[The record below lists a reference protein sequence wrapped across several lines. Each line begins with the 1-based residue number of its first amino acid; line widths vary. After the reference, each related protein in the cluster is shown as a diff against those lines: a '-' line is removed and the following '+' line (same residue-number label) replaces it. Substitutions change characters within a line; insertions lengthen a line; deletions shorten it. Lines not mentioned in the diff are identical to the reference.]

1 MIQPKKGNNSKT
13 SRTNKPTKSVSK
25 RNGRSRNSS
34 VHGEVRTS
42 HKEDV
47 DVDQITTSAEE
58 LEATETFVTTA
69 HTTAPTTSQIVD
81 EIAEL
86 CESILES
93 PQQAFSVLASSTATS
108 DDHDHSR
115 TNSSSSNSKK
125 KKSSSKKEVSK
136 MDQLLHWARGGGGAT
151 TTTPT
156 ATGTTS
162 VTLYDKDYISQLAI
176 MSLLV
181 IYKDILP
188 SYRIRLPTTAEM
200 AIKVSKDIQQL
211 WDYERRLLNH
221 YQQYLIT
228 LQNIWD
234 VYNKTKNHPTTTLT
248 SSSSSKNTLAVTCIL
263 SMAELLKSAFHFN
276 FRSNLLTAVIRQMN
290 YKHQATHDTTNDHPS
305 GLNANNMNTNN
316 NNNNNTTTIRT
327 ACCDAIRFVF
337 QHDHQGDVTLE
348 ATRQISK
355 YMKDREY
362 KNIAIQMLQT
372 LFYIPLRVHVDEAM
386 AAKIATQVNKKKRKR
401 NSEMAAIESEMKE
414 GSTTVD
420 KIVLAQCQ
428 SDTLQIVILTYFR
441 ILKSISPPSSS
452 VSSTSTSI
460 AAPPKQVHHHAVQD
474 LLPTALEGLA
484 KYAHLINIDTVID
497 LLGVLRDL
505 LNANSSAS
513 TSMLLPVDATL
524 NCILTAFQ
532 TLQGPGK
539 EMKIDMKEYIIPL
552 YNQIPRLSSYSCSYA
567 NSAISEGEGVMSVQN
582 QSQHQQQ
589 QKSMTEL
596 LLQCLSLAFI
606 QRREYSNV
614 RIAAFMKQLLTLTLH
629 CASSSDMSIPL
640 LAFVRQLIQR
650 YSSSLQQLYENE
662 QDVITEGQYRM
673 DVMDPE
679 HANPYATSA
688 WECTLL
694 KFHYN
699 TNVQTQAMNVAT
711 CKMLNLPMEC
721 PNKLHVTER
730 NKLSNLYIP
739 FARHQKRH
747 PLSLGGAVNRP
758 NGKSEDDATSTKN
771 KRTNVRFI
779 TPRVK
784 HCKIQIE
791 PKMN

>member
-1 MIQPKKGNNSKT
+1 MGT
-13 SRTNKPTKSVSK
+13 
-25 RNGRSRNSS
+25 
-34 VHGEVRTS
+34 
-42 HKEDV
+42 
-47 DVDQITTSAEE
+47 
-58 LEATETFVTTA
+58 TTA
-69 HTTAPTTSQIVD
+69 TTTSQIVD
-81 EIAEL
+81 QIAEL

-93 PQQAFSVLASSTATS
+93 PQQAFSV
-108 DDHDHSR
+108 
-115 TNSSSSNSKK
+115 SSSATTLGTDDTDDNHRSSKK
-125 KKSSSKKEVSK
+125 KLSKRFTSSSAAKKEVSK
-136 MDQLLHWARGGGGAT
+136 MDQLLNWARGGITVGSGTGST
-151 TTTPT
+151 TASSPSPSHDT
-156 ATGTTS
+156 
-162 VTLYDKDYISQLAI
+162 DYISQLAI

-234 VYNKTKNHPTTTLT
+234 AYNKQKDSST
-248 SSSSSKNTLAVTCIL
+248 SNTSRNTLAATCIL

-290 YKHQATHDTTNDHPS
+290 YRHHTNID
-305 GLNANNMNTNN
+305 GAMVMTNTI
-316 NNNNNTTTIRT
+316 TIRT
-327 ACCDAIRFVF
+327 ACCDAIKFVF
-337 QHDHQGDVTLE
+337 QNDHQGDVTLE

-362 KNIAIQMLQT
+362 KQISVQMLQT
-372 LFYIPLRVHVDEAM
+372 MYYIPLRVHVDEAV

-401 NSEMAAIESEMKE
+401 NSEIAAIESEMKE
-414 GSTTVD
+414 GSTSVD

-441 ILKSISPPSSS
+441 ILKSIAPASTQQQSSDHATPSQQ
-452 VSSTSTSI
+452 
-460 AAPPKQVHHHAVQD
+460 PKQQYNHAIHD

-484 KYAHLINIDTVID
+484 KFAHLINIDTVID
-497 LLGVLRDL
+497 LLSVLRDL
-505 LNANSSAS
+505 LNHNSHSATDHANR
-513 TSMLLPVDATL
+513 LVLPVDATL

-552 YNQIPRLSSYSCSYA
+552 YNQIPRLCSYKYSYDTTGDA
-567 NSAISEGEGVMSVQN
+567 SAVDGRTDVAFKS
-582 QSQHQQQ
+582 HQQ
-589 QKSMTEL
+589 QKSMTDL
-596 LLQCLSLAFI
+596 LLQCLSMAFI

-614 RIAAFMKQLLTLTLH
+614 RIAAFMKQILTLTLH
-629 CASSSDMSIPL
+629 CSPDMSIPL
-640 LAFVRQLIQR
+640 LAFVRQLIHR
-650 YSSSLQQLYENE
+650 YIASLQQLYENE

-673 DVMDPE
+673 DVLDPE

-688 WECTLL
+688 WECSLL

-699 TNVQTQAMNVAT
+699 SEVQTQAMNVAT

-721 PNKLHVTER
+721 PNKLHVAER
-730 NKLSNLYIP
+730 NKLHNLYIP
-739 FARHQKRH
+739 FVRHRKRH
-747 PLSLGGAVNRP
+747 PLASSSS
-758 NGKSEDDATSTKN
+758 GKNDSGTMKTNDDNATS
-771 KRTNVRFI
+771 KRNNIRFI

-784 HCKIQIE
+784 KCKIQIE
-791 PKMN
+791 TNMN